1 MSIKKKDFIFSNT
14 IVVVFTIII
23 VLILNNFLTVEFGF
37 SKENFFPI
45 TIFLVV
51 AGAFLY
57 NFLSAQLLEP
67 LFSSEQTI
75 QNKIKETLHEL
86 NTPVATI
93 SMNTKMLKKKITDE
107 KNRARLDRIEQ
118 SCENL
123 LELYNQMEYEIKTQ
137 IDNVNSELF
146 SIDEIIKQSCDK
158 FKDIKKDITI
168 INQNIDLN
176 IEADKNGFS
185 RLIDNLISNGIKYNK
200 NSGSIT
206 IKQNGSVLIISDT
219 GIGMDTKNLFVIFDR
234 YYQENSTNSGMGL
247 GLNIVKSY
255 CDRYKIDIKIESKLD
270 VGTTFY
276 LDLKEII
283 K

>member
-23 VLILNNFLTVEFGF
+23 VLVLNNFLTVEFGF
-37 SKENFFPI
+37 TKENFFPI

-51 AGAFLY
+51 VGVFLY

-93 SMNTKMLKKKITDE
+93 SMNTKMLKKKISDE
-107 KNRARLDRIEQ
+107 KNRARLERIEQ
-118 SCENL
+118 SCQNL

-137 IDNVNSELF
+137 IDNVNSEVF
-146 SIDEIIKQSCDK
+146 SVDEIVKKSCDK
-158 FKDIKKDITI
+158 FKDIKKEITI
-168 INQNIDLN
+168 VSENIDLN

-185 RLIDNLISNGIKYNK
+185 RVIDNLISNGIKYNK
-200 NSGSIT
+200 ISGSIT
-206 IKQNGSVLIISDT
+206 IKQKDSVLIISDT
-219 GIGMDTKNLFVIFDR
+219 GIGIDTKNLFVIFDR
-234 YYQENSTNSGMGL
+234 YYQENISNSGMGL

-255 CDRYKIDIKIESKLD
+255 CDRYKIDLKIESQID
-270 VGTTFY
+270 VGTSFY